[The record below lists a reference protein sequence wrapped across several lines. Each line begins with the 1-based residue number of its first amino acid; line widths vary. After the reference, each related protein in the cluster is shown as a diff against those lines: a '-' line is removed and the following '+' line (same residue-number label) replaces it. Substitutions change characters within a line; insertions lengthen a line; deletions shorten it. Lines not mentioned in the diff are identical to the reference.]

1 MLRNGDNSTRQWH
14 LRHSPKP
21 WEDRRTLFTTIQRQ
35 RVEMAG
41 LVVFSVLLVLA
52 VSSYGRQLNA
62 QAAAQSNDMN
72 YFVRVHD
79 GKFVV
84 GPSCK
89 PFYISGKKFVKKKK
103 KPKTSNRPL

>member
-14 LRHSPKP
+14 LRHILKQ
-21 WEDRRTLFTTIQRQ
+21 WEDRRPHYTTIHRQ
-35 RVEMAG
+35 RLEMAG
-41 LVVFSVLLVLA
+41 LVVFSVLLMLSVF
-52 VSSYGRQLNA
+52 SYGRRLNA
-62 QAAAQSNDMN
+62 QAAAQLNDMN

-89 PFYISGKKFVKKKK
+89 PFYISGKEIL
-103 KPKTSNRPL
+103 SNKITR